1 VTRLCV
7 RPIFISKE
15 SNLLS
20 HFNWLIVGCFTK
32 CFFTA
37 IFVCFCGG
45 SFRNVAGERGRCNRC
60 RYVTIFFCWSHLDL
74 NRINRFLD
82 EHLFSVREFGLKG
95 FALCSLWIISER
107 LLVRG
112 RCKRVPLCDEF
123 FCWSHLELNRFSRF
137 LDEHFVFCLR
147 TCFAGWCRCV
157 SKLFFVF
164 MVLFCL
170 RSRSRLTIP

>member
-1 VTRLCV
+1 MTRLCV

-82 EHLFSVREFGLKG
+82 EH
-95 FALCSLWIISER
+95 
-107 LLVRG
+107 
-112 RCKRVPLCDEF
+112 
-123 FCWSHLELNRFSRF
+123 
-137 LDEHFVFCLR
+137 FVFCSR
-147 TCFAGWCRCV
+147 IRFEGFC
-157 SKLFFVF
+157 FVF
-164 MVLFCL
+164 AMDHF
-170 RSRSRLTIP
+170 RKAAGERTMQKGAAM

>member
-1 VTRLCV
+1 MTRLCV

-32 CFFTA
+32 CFFTVF
-37 IFVCFCGG
+37 FVCFCGG

-60 RYVTIFFCWSHLDL
+60 RYVTIFFAGLTLISIGLIDFWMNIS
-74 NRINRFLD
+74 
-82 EHLFSVREFGLKG
+82 FSVREFVLKG
-95 FALCSLWIISER
+95 FALFSLWIISER